1 MRQTSLKKKKYTYY
15 NGVYYLGYE
24 LTKVLGTKL
33 RTNHEQK
40 RLSDFDDRTTK
51 K

>member
-1 MRQTSLKKKKYTYY
+1 
-15 NGVYYLGYE
+15 LGYE